1 MQDQVRL
8 VRILMRVSITRYST
22 IIRLRIPLVSLSIIN
37 EVPKRP
43 MISLTKEN
51 AITFA
56 IFAINQI
63 QANSYQCYHQF

>member
-1 MQDQVRL
+1 MQDQVR
-8 VRILMRVSITRYST
+8 VLMRVSIIRHST
-22 IIRLRIPLVSLSIIN
+22 IIRLRIPLVSLSIIK
-37 EVPKRP
+37 EVLKRP

-56 IFAINQI
+56 IFVINQI